1 MFLPC
6 ELITTKYLVTS
17 GENVRA
23 SRYLI
28 VTLSLGQSTS
38 PFAPTNN
45 EMRKN
50 RGRIKLYKPTFHS
63 TSFLFYR
70 HCHFSL
76 QLSHQFGLQQG
87 EHCSS
92 IHTSLVNPLQGMR
105 QSGCS
110 GCTNPQIFGTSPFAP
125 ADFEASSTMCIRC
138 FETQSS
144 PGCTCTRSSKFL
156 THSLILIQYMFCKNC
171 KFKVVMK
178 IKTKKQLKKAEK
190 VAEKVTGKSSKK
202 IRTEKNTER
211 NHFSSQLA
219 ECYDFSSL

>member
-45 EMRKN
+45 EIRKN
-50 RGRIKLYKPTFHS
+50 RGRIKLHRPTFH

-87 EHCSS
+87 EQYSS
-92 IHTSLVNPLQGMR
+92 IHTYCYAFLICLLCSNGLKCSEEKCMQCMDGFEGDIIRFPCVQKCQRCNYCRGFLGYLGVCKKHCQNGVQG
-105 QSGCS
+105 
-110 GCTNPQIFGTSPFAP
+110 
-125 ADFEASSTMCIRC
+125 CI
-138 FETQSS
+138 T
-144 PGCTCTRSSKFL
+144 K
-156 THSLILIQYMFCKNC
+156 CKNG
-171 KFKVVMK
+171 KV
-178 IKTKKQLKKAEK
+178 ICSACQCTQLSIS
-190 VAEKVTGKSSKK
+190 T
-202 IRTEKNTER
+202 
-211 NHFSSQLA
+211 
-219 ECYDFSSL
+219 SLK